1 MRTDELLRVITAAL
15 EDLKA
20 QDILVLAAGNITSLF
35 DYMIIASANST
46 RQTKA
51 LANHVQEKVKAA
63 GGKVYGIEGEQVG
76 EWLLVDLGDIVVHI
90 MQPAIR
96 EYYDLE
102 SLWAESSAIKE
113 KNPQGNLDRKDI

>member
-1 MRTDELLRVITAAL
+1 MKSEELQKIAIAAL

-20 QDILVLAAGNITSLF
+20 KDIEVIEVGHFTSLF
-35 DYMIIASANST
+35 NIMIIASAEST

-51 LANHVQEKVKAA
+51 LANHVREEVKAA
-63 GGKVYGIEGEQVG
+63 GGTVYGVEGEQTG
-76 EWLLVDLGDIVVHI
+76 EWLLVDLGDVVVHI

-102 SLWAESSAIKE
+102 GLWAESVWRPSKAGSAA
-113 KNPQGNLDRKDI
+113 

>member
-1 MRTDELLRVITAAL
+1 MKTDELLRVITAAL

-20 QDILVLAAGNITSLF
+20 QDILVLEAGKITSLF

-63 GGKVYGIEGEQVG
+63 GGKVYSIEGEQTG
-76 EWLLVDLGDIVVHI
+76 EWLLVDLGDVVVHI
-90 MQPAIR
+90 MQPTIR

-102 SLWAESSAIKE
+102 SLWAESSAVKE
-113 KNPQGNLDRKDI
+113 KNSLM

>member
-1 MRTDELLRVITAAL
+1 MKTDELLRIAIAAL

-20 QDILVLAAGNITSLF
+20 QDILVLEAGKITSLF
-35 DYMIIASANST
+35 DYMIIASGTST

-51 LANHVQEKVKAA
+51 LAHHVQEKVKTA
-63 GGKVYGIEGEQVG
+63 GGKVYSIEGEQAG
-76 EWLLVDLGDIVVHI
+76 EWLLVDLGDVVVHI

-102 SLWAESSAIKE
+102 SLWAESSAVKE
-113 KNPQGNLDRKDI
+113 KNSLR

>member
-1 MRTDELLRVITAAL
+1 MKSPEKLLETVIMAL

-20 QDILVLAAGNITSLF
+20 SNIHVMDVSKLTSLCTT
-35 DYMIIASANST
+35 MIVASADST

-51 LANHVQEKVKAA
+51 LAGHVQEKVKAA
-63 GGKVYGIEGEQVG
+63 GGTVYGIEGEQTG

-96 EYYDLE
+96 SYYDLE
-102 SLWAESSAIKE
+102 GLWAEPAWRSSQENSAVY
-113 KNPQGNLDRKDI
+113 G

>member
-1 MRTDELLRVITAAL
+1 MKTEELLKIVTAAL

-20 QDILVLAAGNITSLF
+20 QDILLLEAGKITSLF
-35 DYMIIASANST
+35 DFMIIASATST
-46 RQTKA
+46 RQSKA

-63 GGKVYGIEGEQVG
+63 GGKVYSVEGEQTG
-76 EWLLVDLGDIVVHI
+76 EWVLVDLGDIVVHI

-102 SLWAESSAIKE
+102 SLWTESTAIKE
-113 KNPQGNLDRKDI
+113 KNSLA

>member
-1 MRTDELLRVITAAL
+1 MKTDELLRIATAAL

-20 QDILVLAAGNITSLF
+20 QDILVLEAGKITSLF
-35 DYMIIASANST
+35 DYMIIASASST

-51 LANHVQEKVKAA
+51 LAHHVQEKVKAA
-63 GGKVYGIEGEQVG
+63 GGKVYGIEGEQAG
-76 EWLLVDLGDIVVHI
+76 EWLLVDLGDVIVHI

-113 KNPQGNLDRKDI
+113 KNSLM